1 MQEIVGDVL
10 QDKAVRDMIIVSYL
24 RKTICFF
31 ANSLVLSIKKIKGF

>member
-24 RKTICFF
+24 RKTVCFF
-31 ANSLVLSIKKIKGF
+31 RKLTRFEHKKD